1 MSFSRE
7 KPGTSSQAWFLVTL
21 GLSCITILALVFSV
35 WELIEHRY
43 FRDFDYA
50 TLHYLYITRGIASS
64 LLLALWAY
72 WLIMRQRRR
81 YEAELEHSYQ
91 RYRSILESAPEA
103 VVLFDQDFR
112 VLEWNGAA
120 EQLYRL
126 RRDQAL
132 GQPFPVV
139 PRDRWPE
146 LQELLRRLEAG
157 QEVLDHE
164 TERQT
169 AQGTRIPVAVSYSR
183 VPGTESKSKFFLEV
197 AQDIRPRLR
206 MREKA
211 LELEKLTLMGQMAA
225 GTAHHLNTPLT
236 AMGLQVEML
245 RRSKE
250 APQQDGE
257 LASIEERLR
266 FCQAFVRNLLHF
278 ARRPQ
283 QHQTPTLLSDVL
295 QAVVTLFRPHLNLRK
310 ASLRMELDGLEHR
323 RVLADRNH
331 LEAMFSALVS
341 NALDVTPTGGSILI
355 HGGLTDDHLAQIHI
369 DDSGRGISPEAWPHI
384 FEPFFSTKPAGQGT
398 GLGLAIAR
406 NIVEEHGGTLGLD
419 NRKDGG
425 VRATIRL
432 PVLEESSGASLGTKE
447 KLA

>member
-1 MSFSRE
+1 ML
-7 KPGTSSQAWFLVTL
+7 KSSSHSASQRWFLLTL

-43 FRDFDYA
+43 FRDLDYVM
-50 TLHYLYITRGIASS
+50 LHYLYITRGIASS

-72 WLIMRQRRR
+72 WLVMRQRQRH
-81 YEAELEHSYQ
+81 EAELEHSYQ
-91 RYRSILESAPEA
+91 RCRSILDSTPEA

-126 RRDQAL
+126 SRAEAI
-132 GQPFPVV
+132 GQTFPAV
-139 PRDRWPE
+139 PSDRWAE
-146 LQELLRRLEAG
+146 LRELLRRIGSG
-157 QEVLDHE
+157 QDILDHE

-169 AQGTRIPVAVSYSR
+169 AEGVRIPVAVSYSR
-183 VPGTESKSKFFLEV
+183 LPGTEGKSQFSLEV

-236 AMGLQVEML
+236 AMGLQVEIL
-245 RRSKE
+245 RRSMQD
-250 APQQDGE
+250 PQQDSE
-257 LASIEERLR
+257 LASIEKRLH
-266 FCQAFVRNLLHF
+266 FCQVFVRNLLRF

-283 QHQTPTLLSDVL
+283 QQQTPTQLSDVL
-295 QAVVTLFRPHLNLRK
+295 QAVVTLFRPHLELKRACLR
-310 ASLRMELDGLEHR
+310 LDLDGLEHR
-323 RVLADRNH
+323 HVLGDRNH

-341 NALDVTPTGGSILI
+341 NAMDATPAGGNIHI
-355 HGGLTDDHLAQIHI
+355 HGGLTKDHQAEIHI
-369 DDSGRGISPEAWPHI
+369 DDSGGGIPPESWPHI

-406 NIVEEHGGTLGLD
+406 NIMEEHGGTLELK
-419 NRKDGG
+419 NHEPGG
-425 VRATIRL
+425 VRATICL
-432 PVLEESSGASLGTKE
+432 PLLAETHAAFPGTKE
-447 KLA
+447 TLP